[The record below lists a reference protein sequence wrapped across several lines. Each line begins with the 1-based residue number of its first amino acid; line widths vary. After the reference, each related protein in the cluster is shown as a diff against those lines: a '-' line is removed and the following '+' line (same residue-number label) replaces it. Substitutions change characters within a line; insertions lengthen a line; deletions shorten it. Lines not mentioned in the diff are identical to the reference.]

1 MSAALRAFEAQWRAR
16 TPDALQPI
24 REQAMQRFLKLGLP
38 TKHDETWRYT
48 DLRSVAAQNYD
59 QAGCVA
65 TDPAT
70 TDAATDAD
78 AGANAGA
85 GAPSNDAALTLVD
98 AGQHAATVAMING
111 CPPLPADLPTINGI
125 EINSIKELY
134 KQNPSSLR
142 RFFESA
148 SDADQRRW
156 VLLNTALFIDGLY
169 LKITQ
174 SVATP
179 LVILHVSQGG
189 GAQAA
194 HPRIIIEASP
204 GASATI
210 IEHHISEGDSAPLSN
225 SNTHIALGKGAQLE
239 HYRVYATGAGATHL
253 DALDIHQAENSQCRQ
268 FTIALGGGLVRSSL
282 EGRLNQRG
290 ASLDS
295 NSLLVGHQ
303 ERHVDCVNIVTHAA
317 PDTHS
322 RQTARAIASDV
333 SRVIFNSKVIVN
345 AGANGSDSKQSC
357 RGLLLSP
364 SAEIDTRPQLEIH
377 ADEVKCAH
385 GATTGRLD
393 PDMLFYLL
401 SRGLDR
407 ETAQSLLVYAFL
419 ADVLTGMSVSSARAA
434 IENALIDQLPDAQTL
449 RKFR

>member
-1 MSAALRAFEAQWRAR
+1 MSAALRSFETQWRAR

-38 TKHDETWRYT
+38 SLRDETWRYT
-48 DLRSVAAQNYD
+48 DLRSLAALSYGE
-59 QAGCVA
+59 AGCA
-65 TDPAT
+65 AGGAT
-70 TDAATDAD
+70 T
-78 AGANAGA
+78 G
-85 GAPSNDAALTLVD
+85 DAALSLVD
-98 AGQHAATVAMING
+98 FEQHAATLTMING
-111 CPPLPADLPTINGI
+111 CPLLDADLPVVNCI
-125 EINSIKELY
+125 EINSIKDIY
-134 KQNPSSLR
+134 KRDPSQLR
-142 RFFESA
+142 QFFEAA

-169 LKITQ
+169 LKITGA
-174 SVATP
+174 VATP
-179 LVILHVSQGG
+179 LVILHVSTGVA
-189 GAQAA
+189 AQAA
-194 HPRIIIEASP
+194 HPRVIIDASP

-210 IEHHISEGDSAPLSN
+210 IEHHVSQGDIAPLNN
-225 SNTHIALGKGAQLE
+225 SNTHIALGRDAQLE

-253 DALDIHQAENSQCRQ
+253 DSLDIHQAQDSQCRQ

-282 EGRLNQRG
+282 EARLNQRG

-295 NSLLVGHQ
+295 YSLLVGHQ

-317 PDTHS
+317 PHTRS

-407 ETAQSLLVYAFL
+407 ETAQSLLVFAFL

-434 IENALIDQLPDAQTL
+434 IENALINQLPDAQIL

>member
-1 MSAALRAFEAQWRAR
+1 
-16 TPDALQPI
+16 
-24 REQAMQRFLKLGLP
+24 LKLGLP
-38 TKHDETWRYT
+38 SQRDETWRYT
-48 DLRSVAAQNYD
+48 DLRSLAAQGYAE
-59 QAGCVA
+59 AGCA
-65 TDPAT
+65 S
-70 TDAATDAD
+70 AAASASAAAD
-78 AGANAGA
+78 ATSDNESLSLVNGAE
-85 GAPSNDAALTLVD
+85 
-98 AGQHAATVAMING
+98 HAATLTMING
-111 CPPLPADLPTINGI
+111 CPLLNADLPSVKGI

-134 KQNPSSLR
+134 KQNSSYLR
-142 RFFESA
+142 RFFEAA

-169 LKITQ
+169 LKITE

-179 LVILHVSQGG
+179 LVILHVSTGDA
-189 GAQAA
+189 AQAA
-194 HPRIIIEASP
+194 HPRVIIDASP

-210 IEHHISEGDSAPLSN
+210 IEHHVSQGDIAPLNN
-225 SNTHIALGKGAQLE
+225 SNTHIALGKDAQLE
-239 HYRVYATGAGATHL
+239 HYRVYATGAGATHF
-253 DALDIHQAENSQCRQ
+253 DSLDIQQSENSRCRQ
-268 FTIALGGGLVRSSL
+268 FTIVLGGGLVRSSL
-282 EGRLNQRG
+282 EARLGQAG

-295 NSLLVGHQ
+295 YSLLVGHQ
-303 ERHVDCVNIVTHAA
+303 DRHVDCVNIVTHAA
-317 PDTHS
+317 PDTRS
-322 RQTARAIASDV
+322 RQTARAIASDL

-364 SAEIDTRPQLEIH
+364 KAEIDTRPQLEIH

-407 ETAQSLLVYAFL
+407 ETAQSLLVFAFL
-419 ADVLTGMSVSSARAA
+419 ADVLTDMSVGSARSA
-434 IENALIDQLPDAQTL
+434 IENALISQLPDAQIL

>member
-1 MSAALRAFEAQWRAR
+1 MSAALRSFETQWRAR

-38 TKHDETWRYT
+38 SLRDETWRYT
-48 DLRSVAAQNYD
+48 DLRSLAASSYGE
-59 QAGCVA
+59 AGCAVKA
-65 TDPAT
+65 P
-70 TDAATDAD
+70 D
-78 AGANAGA
+78 AGAETGAGA
-85 GAPSNDAALTLVD
+85 GAGAIRGHAALSLVD
-98 AGQHAATVAMING
+98 PGQHAATITMRNG
-111 CPPLPADLPTINGI
+111 CPLLGADLPVINDI

-134 KQNPSSLR
+134 KQDPSYLR

-169 LKITQ
+169 LKITGT
-174 SVATP
+174 VATP
-179 LVILHVSQGG
+179 LVVRHLSQGG

-194 HPRIIIEASP
+194 HPRIIIDASP

-210 IEHHISEGDSAPLSN
+210 IEHHVSEGDSAPLSN

-253 DALDIHQAENSQCRQ
+253 DSLDIHQSQDSQCRQ

-282 EGRLNQRG
+282 EARLNQPG
-290 ASLDS
+290 ASLES
-295 NSLLVGHQ
+295 YSLLVGHE

-317 PDTHS
+317 PNTRS

-407 ETAQSLLVYAFL
+407 ETAQSLLVFAFL

-434 IENALIDQLPDAQTL
+434 IENALISQLPDSQIL
-449 RKFR
+449 RNFR